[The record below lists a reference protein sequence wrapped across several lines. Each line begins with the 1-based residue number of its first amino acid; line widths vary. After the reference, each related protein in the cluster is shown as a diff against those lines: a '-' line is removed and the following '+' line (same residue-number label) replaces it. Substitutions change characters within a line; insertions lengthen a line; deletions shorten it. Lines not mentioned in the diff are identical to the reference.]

1 MSIGIEKLNNLKAK
15 HNALTREYDELI
27 GKHKELTDEH
37 EHSVVR
43 YNFMKNKTTTC
54 RIVMENQT
62 RLLEEIQRVLDEKL
76 SMPRKLDL
84 ITTVVRSKR
93 KRNVNNTKHE
103 TLSKK
108 HKTLIEKYNADD
120 GSWEPYAASVQ
131 AIDDF

>member
-1 MSIGIEKLNNLKAK
+1 MSTGIEKLNNLKAK

-37 EHSVVR
+37 EHSVVM

-84 ITTVVRSKR
+84 IRTVVSSKR
-93 KRNVNNTKHE
+93 KRNDYNYFEHECAALYTKYE
-103 TLSKK
+103 TL
-108 HKTLIEKYNADD
+108 TEKYNARIKE
-120 GSWEPYAASVQ
+120 SM
-131 AIDDF
+131 